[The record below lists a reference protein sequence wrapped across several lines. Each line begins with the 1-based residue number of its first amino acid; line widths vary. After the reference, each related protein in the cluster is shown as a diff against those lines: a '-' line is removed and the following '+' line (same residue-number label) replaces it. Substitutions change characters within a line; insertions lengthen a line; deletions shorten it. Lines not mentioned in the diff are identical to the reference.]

1 MKKKKNIELEFL
13 KKIKVNVLSTFG
25 HCGIDHLHSLLDSH
39 KDLLLIPAINVFR
52 LLEIAKIDNDIDSK
66 KIAKKIL
73 NIIYKSPSANTVRRK
88 FIYSYKEKKIFEKEL
103 IFALGYFKKEN
114 FYKKFLLSIHFA
126 YCKLKKKNL
135 IKYKSI
141 LVHEHVPW
149 HLYKY
154 RKVFESKI
162 LIIIRNPHAS
172 LAGSLKSFRN
182 ILNYVSSFHFELLI
196 YFF

>member
-1 MKKKKNIELEFL
+1 MQIE
-13 KKIKVNVLSTFG
+13 
-25 HCGIDHLHSLLDSH
+25 
-39 KDLLLIPAINVFR
+39 
-52 LLEIAKIDNDIDSK
+52 
-66 KIAKKIL
+66 
-73 NIIYKSPSANTVRRK
+73 
-88 FIYSYKEKKIFEKEL
+88 
-103 IFALGYFKKEN
+103 
-114 FYKKFLLSIHFA
+114 
-126 YCKLKKKNL
+126 KKNL

-196 YFF
+196 YFFLSAERELSKIYSDKLVVVNEKLNLNTKKTLKKICKFLDIKFHKSCLTPTLQGKEWNGETSYRNNKSILDKNYYNLRNVNKRWKRVLKKDEMLIF